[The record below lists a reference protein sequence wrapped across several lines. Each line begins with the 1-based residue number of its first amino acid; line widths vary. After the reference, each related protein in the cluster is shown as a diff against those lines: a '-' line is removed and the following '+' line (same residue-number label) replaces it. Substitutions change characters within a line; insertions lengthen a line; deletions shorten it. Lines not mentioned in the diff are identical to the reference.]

1 MFVKHF
7 VDENIALFI
16 VYVEDIIITGDDLEQ
31 TNHLKNLL
39 AKEFE
44 VKDLGQLKCFL
55 GIEMFGQRM
64 VFLFFKGS
72 TLWIYFKKPGCLDA
86 KQPNSHRTSQKE

>member
-55 GIEMFGQRM
+55 GIEMFGQRV
-64 VFLFFKGS
+64 VFLFFKGG
-72 TLWIYFKKPGCLDA
+72 TLWIYFKKRGCLDS
-86 KQPNSHRTSQKE
+86 KQPIHP